1 MKKSLIL
8 AAFLAATS
16 ASAQWT
22 APEYAGPTAPL
33 SVGDTVYIYNKEAKQ
48 FLTEGNDWGTHLSV
62 GNEGLKC
69 WVNEYALDGQE
80 WDGATYTIGCY
91 SETKKGNFL
100 MFFEANGHMYVD
112 GSTEKTDLLFSFVD
126 KGDNAYQ
133 IVGGAGNPT
142 YNASGDM
149 AGYLVGRYTNYVNSR
164 DGIATGTGVMYDYPD
179 YPEGE
184 FQTMWTFVKQADYAD
199 YAEKVAVYNCAVAFG
214 EKLSAAEALG
224 VTGLEEEKAVYNNLN
239 STVADF
245 EAAAV
250 TLEKKILA
258 YYEVTVNPENPVII
272 NQDECNAVSGWDN
285 SIGATTWNTQTWIG
299 DGWTGF
305 EGTTLNVWGAS
316 MNGAV
321 SKSFTDLPKGIY
333 VVSVAVFSE
342 KMDAY
347 AFANENK
354 KSIAAGAAG
363 KTYEVTTEVNDGTL
377 TCGVGM
383 DGTGE
388 NWLAID
394 NASVKY
400 YGAGVEAYRY
410 WLNGLLESA
419 PSFDDA
425 RVQNSLVSEYA
436 DVLASVNTATT
447 KEEILAII
455 PAYEEVLNRINLN
468 IDAYSN
474 LKNAIDAAD
483 KYVINANEYYS
494 NQINDYISET
504 ATAAYEDHEM
514 GTEEVNAIVSA
525 LEALENEAQEYL
537 WKKETLDTQTE
548 ALKTLYEEYSA
559 TCKPADADAAAELI
573 KKIEEM
579 DFCQKSCADVVALIE
594 EVYAAQFNL
603 QVPAEEATDE
613 NPVDYTAKISY
624 PSYDSNADGW
634 TNDGWST
641 CGNNTGWYG
650 FATVEGALGDQ
661 NYLNLWTASA
671 VCSVSQTLTGL
682 PNGTYVVKVGAY
694 ADASGFE
701 VFANDDALP
710 VNVGQTGNGERGEW
724 YEIVTEVTDGTLTI
738 GARNTEAKENWCM
751 IDNWSLLYCGTHSE
765 KVPTDITSVNGASAS
780 TAIYSLSG
788 VRTASFVK
796 GVNIV
801 KMADGSVRK
810 IMIK

>member
-1 MKKSLIL
+1 MKKTIFL
-8 AAFLAATS
+8 AAFIVAAS

-22 APEYAGPTAPL
+22 EPEYAGPTSPL

-69 WVNEYALDGQE
+69 WVNEYALEGQE
-80 WDGATYTIGCY
+80 WDGATYTIGCHSNNKSGY
-91 SETKKGNFL
+91 YL
-100 MFFEANGHMYVD
+100 MFFDANGNMYVD
-112 GSTEKTDLLFSFVD
+112 GSTAKTDFLFSFID
-126 KGDNAYQ
+126 KGDNTYQ
-133 IVGGAGNPT
+133 IIGAAGNPT

-149 AGYLVGRYTNYVNSR
+149 AGYVVGRYTNYVNSR
-164 DGIATGTGVMYDYPD
+164 DGIVSGTGVIYDYPD

-224 VTGLEEEKAVYNNLN
+224 VTGLDEEKAVYNNQN

-250 TLEKKILA
+250 SLEKKILA

-272 NQDECNAVSGWDN
+272 NLDDCNAVDAWTNG
-285 SIGATTWNTQTWIG
+285 IGATTWGTQTWIG

-305 EGTTLNVWGAS
+305 EGTTLNIWGAS
-316 MNGAV
+316 MNGTV
-321 SKSFTDLPKGIY
+321 GKSFTDLPKGIY
-333 VVSVAVFSE
+333 VVSMAVYSE

-383 DGTGE
+383 EEQGE
-388 NWLAID
+388 NWIALD

-436 DVLASVNTATT
+436 NVLASVNTATT

-455 PAYEEVLNRINLN
+455 PAYEEILNRINLN
-468 IDAYSN
+468 IEAYSN

-483 KYVINANEYYS
+483 KYVINANEYYA
-494 NQINDYISET
+494 NQINDYISDI
-504 ATAAYEDHEM
+504 ASSALEDHEL
-514 GTEEVNAIVSA
+514 GTEEVNAIVST
-525 LEALENEAQEYL
+525 LETIENEAQEYL
-537 WKKETLDTQTE
+537 WKKEILDTQTE
-548 ALKTLYEEYSA
+548 TLKELYEEYASV
-559 TCKPADADAAAELI
+559 CKPADADAAAELI

-579 DFCQKSCADVVALIE
+579 DFSQKTYADVIALLDD
-594 EVYAAQFNL
+594 VYAAQFNL

-613 NPVDYTAKISY
+613 NPVDYTAKINY
-624 PSYDSNADGW
+624 PSYDSNGDGW

-650 FATVEGALGDQ
+650 FATVDGALGDQ
-661 NYLNLWTASA
+661 NYLNLWTANA
-671 VCSVSQTLTGL
+671 VCSVSQTLTNL
-682 PNGTYVVKVGAY
+682 PNGTYVARVGAY
-694 ADASGFE
+694 ADAPGFQ
-701 VFANDDALP
+701 VFANDDYLD
-710 VNVGQTGNGERGEW
+710 VTVGQTEAGERGQW
-724 YEIVTEVTDGTLTI
+724 YEIVTVVTDGTLTL
-738 GARNTEAKENWCM
+738 GARNTVAAENWCM
-751 IDNWSLLYCGTHSE
+751 IDNWSLSYCGTNSE
-765 KVPTDITSVNGASAS
+765 KVPTDITSVGIEPGAN
-780 TAIYSLSG
+780 AIYSLSG
-788 VRTASFVK
+788 VRISSLSQ

-801 KMADGSVRK
+801 KMTNGIVKK
-810 IMIK
+810 IMVK